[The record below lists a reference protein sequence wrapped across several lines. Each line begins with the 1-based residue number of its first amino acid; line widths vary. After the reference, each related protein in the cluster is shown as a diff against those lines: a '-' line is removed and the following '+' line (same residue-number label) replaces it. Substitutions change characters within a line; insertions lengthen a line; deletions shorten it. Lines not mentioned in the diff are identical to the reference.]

1 MRIDEKPTVV
11 QPGAFSKGETKIEE
25 SSKLDVSEEGG
36 HVIEMRGGA
45 SLSKV
50 VDALNL
56 LGVGPSDLVEILQ
69 ALKEAG
75 ALKAEMVVL

>member
-1 MRIDEKPTVV
+1 MK
-11 QPGAFSKGETKIEE
+11 
-25 SSKLDVSEEGG
+25 
-36 HVIEMRGGA
+36 GGA
-45 SLSKV
+45 SLAKV

>member
-1 MRIDEKPTVV
+1 MAIS
-11 QPGAFSKGETKIEE
+11 QPGAFSRGQTAVQPNSTINAT
-25 SSKLDVSEEGG
+25 DEGS
-36 HVIEMRGGA
+36 HLISMKGGA
-45 SLSKV
+45 SLAKV